1 MIADRLTGSNVG
13 RVGSYRAYDVRD
25 GKMEQGLDFIIE
37 ASRVVTLCQRSHMLR
52 AGSVSFPGWF
62 GRHSFLTL
70 KYQLGCVGR
79 RH

>member
-25 GKMEQGLDFIIE
+25 GKMEQGLDFIE